1 MALKN
6 SLSETSP
13 MGQLITL
20 GFLMVLG
27 VGVALLVLFAFNFT
41 FFHLPLTHINIGDL
55 RQNPASIMA
64 AKMIQIAS
72 QFGLFILPAIALAY
86 LTSNNLKKGLSI
98 STPINIKVAVLAVI
112 STLLAIPFINLLAQW
127 NTSWHLPSFLENI
140 ENWMRSK
147 QAASDQLMELILVM
161 DSPFE
166 ISINILMMAILPAIG
181 EELLFRGAIQKI
193 LIGWL
198 KNPHIA
204 ILVTAIFFSAFH
216 MQFLGFFSRMLLGML
231 FGYLFYYSKN
241 IWTAIFAHFTN
252 NMLALVLAIVYG
264 AEMSEESFEN
274 PYNPLLI
281 AFSISTFMTSGFLI
295 WVYQKKQLVAI
306 DIN

>member
-127 NTSWHLPSFLENI
+127 NTSWHLPSFLENT

-274 PYNPLLI
+274 PYSPLLI

-295 WVYQKKQLVAI
+295 WVYQKKQPIAI